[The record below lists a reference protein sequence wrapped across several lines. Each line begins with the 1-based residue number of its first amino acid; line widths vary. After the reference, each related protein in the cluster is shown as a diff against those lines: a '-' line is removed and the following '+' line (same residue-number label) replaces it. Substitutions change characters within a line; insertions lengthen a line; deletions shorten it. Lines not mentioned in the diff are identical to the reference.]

1 MATQLT
7 LKEVLG
13 KAIQKEIDS
22 QNLYSELSQIIR
34 DEAAKVAFEELAR

>member
-13 KAIQKEIDS
+13 KAIQIEKAAYDVIVCFNYLQRS
-22 QNLYSELSQIIR
+22 LIPQIK
-34 DEAAKVAFEELAR
+34 DGL